1 MQNRNEDHDWQRHAP
16 EVGRA
21 VLRSF
26 GVLHDM
32 NVDFQHGDIFE
43 EDIGTQAEY
52 CYRIEEHHHCID
64 CHSSPVYHDE
74 PECQLMSTMRNV
86 IGYVPVHIDTCR
98 S

>member
-52 CYRIEEHHHCID
+52 CYRIEKNIIIVLIAIHH
-64 CHSSPVYHDE
+64 P
-74 PECQLMSTMRNV
+74 STTMNQ
-86 IGYVPVHIDTCR
+86 
-98 S
+98 SASL